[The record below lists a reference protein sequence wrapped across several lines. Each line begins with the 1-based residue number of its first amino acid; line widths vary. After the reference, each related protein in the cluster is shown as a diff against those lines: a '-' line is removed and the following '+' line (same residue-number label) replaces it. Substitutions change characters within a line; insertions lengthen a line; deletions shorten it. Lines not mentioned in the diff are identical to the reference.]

1 MQITIS
7 NTSKIV
13 QVNGVPS
20 RIWEG
25 KTSSGISV
33 LCLVTRIGVMET
45 EDTSQFE
52 RELEEVSAP
61 SAIAESYPL
70 RVVL

>member
-1 MQITIS
+1 LQITIN

-13 QVNGVPS
+13 YVNGISS

-33 LCLVTRIGVMET
+33 RCLVARIDVMET
-45 EDTSQFE
+45 EDTSQFD